1 VPTDEYYRRFEGT
14 NAFILSN
21 TQCRMCDTLLE
32 LLDIPEDANVRHHLY
47 ENLSSRIVEGY

>member
-1 VPTDEYYRRFEGT
+1 
-14 NAFILSN
+14 
-21 TQCRMCDTLLE
+21 MCDTLLE